1 MATATVRIPEKKRD
15 ILKVIASIEKREMK
29 EILGELIDEYIAR
42 HKETLD
48 ILSRPEWVDL
58 IEKGKAEITQ
68 GIQGKF
74 LDELENTDDP
84 LLHPNVRALTGKLR
98 GDFRLRVGKYR
109 ILFTPHIQ
117 KKILYVFAIMPR
129 GDAY

>member
-29 EILGELIDEYIAR
+29 EILDELIDEYIAR

-48 ILSRPEWVDL
+48 ILSKPEWVDM

-68 GIQGKF
+68 GIQGKS
-74 LDELENTDDP
+74 LDELED
-84 LLHPNVRALTGKLR
+84 
-98 GDFRLRVGKYR
+98 
-109 ILFTPHIQ
+109 
-117 KKILYVFAIMPR
+117 
-129 GDAY
+129 